1 MSRRA
6 PRGANAR
13 RAALRVAARKQ
24 QLEFGAADP
33 SSRSGAAQPVEPA
46 QIAEAPRAVPQS
58 RPVGEVVSYITGLLE
73 GDELL
78 QDLWVEGEVRNFNQ
92 SGAGHMYFRLAD
104 ESGALSCVFFRGR
117 NRGVRVEQGDEV
129 LAHGQVGIYRD
140 RGDLQLVV
148 DTVRPRGTGVL
159 QAEFERMK
167 AMLEAEGLF
176 APERKRSLPR
186 YPQRIGV
193 VTSVSGAVWHDVQQ
207 VLGRRWPLAT
217 LVLSACLTQGD
228 GAASS
233 IAAAL
238 AALGRLEGDEAPDV
252 VIVARGGGSP
262 EDLWAYN
269 EEPVARAIFASPI
282 PVISAVGH
290 ETDFTIADFVADV
303 RAPTPSAA
311 AELVAPDRAE
321 EAARVRGWVAAG
333 TQIVESRAARLQQR
347 LTESQGRLAVGGAG
361 PGRAAGSAASAA
373 TERRADGV
381 GGDERARG
389 VAGGFQGSP
398 RGAGSGGDDGR
409 GYAMITR
416 ADGAVIASAEGVA
429 AGERVQIRLHD
440 GRLGALVESVERVS
454 DD

>member
-1 MSRRA
+1 M
-6 PRGANAR
+6 
-13 RAALRVAARKQ
+13 
-24 QLEFGAADP
+24 
-33 SSRSGAAQPVEPA
+33 
-46 QIAEAPRAVPQS
+46 
-58 RPVGEVVSYITGLLE
+58 
-73 GDELL
+73 
-78 QDLWVEGEVRNFNQ
+78 RNFNQ

-238 AALGRLEGDEAPDV
+238 AALGRLEGDDAPDV

-269 EEPVARAIFASPI
+269 EEPVARAIFGSPI

-311 AELVAPDRAE
+311 AELVAPDRTE

-333 TQIVESRAARLQQR
+333 TQIVESRVARLQQR
-347 LTESQGRLAVGGAG
+347 LTESQGRLAIAAPDPGGL
-361 PGRAAGSAASAA
+361 RVRLHRQLQSVERMVSAAMS
-373 TERRADGV
+373 V
-381 GGDERARG
+381 
-389 VAGGFQGSP
+389 
-398 RGAGSGGDDGR
+398 RGASL
-409 GYAMITR
+409 A
-416 ADGAVIASAEGVA
+416 AS
-429 AGERVQIRLHD
+429 R
-440 GRLGALVESVERVS
+440 GRLGALDPTATMAGGMR
-454 DD
+454 

>member
-1 MSRRA
+1 MH
-6 PRGANAR
+6 PTH
-13 RAALRVAARKQ
+13 L
-24 QLEFGAADP
+24 
-33 SSRSGAAQPVEPA
+33 
-46 QIAEAPRAVPQS
+46 AEAPRAVPQS

-186 YPQRIGV
+186 YPRRIGV

-228 GAASS
+228 GAAAS
-233 IAAAL
+233 IAGAL
-238 AALGRLEGDEAPDV
+238 AALGRLEGEEAPDV

-333 TQIVESRAARLQQR
+333 TQIVESRVARLQQR
-347 LTESQGRLAVGGAG
+347 LTESQGRLAIAAPDPGGL
-361 PGRAAGSAASAA
+361 RIRRASAA

-398 RGAGSGGDDGR
+398 RGAGSDGDDGAGVCDDQPR
-409 GYAMITR
+409 RWGGDRLQRRALRPASGCGFGYTTV
-416 ADGAVIASAEGVA
+416 G
-429 AGERVQIRLHD
+429 
-440 GRLGALVESVERVS
+440 SVRWWNRWS
-454 DD
+454 G

>member
-1 MSRRA
+1 M
-6 PRGANAR
+6 
-13 RAALRVAARKQ
+13 
-24 QLEFGAADP
+24 
-33 SSRSGAAQPVEPA
+33 
-46 QIAEAPRAVPQS
+46 
-58 RPVGEVVSYITGLLE
+58 VSYITGLLE

-193 VTSVSGAVWHDVQQ
+193 VTSASGAVWHDVQQ

-217 LVLSACLTQGD
+217 LVLSPCLTQGD

-238 AALGRLEGDEAPDV
+238 GALGRLEGDEAPDV

-347 LTESQGRLAVGGAG
+347 LTESQGRLAMAAPG
-361 PGRAAGSAASAA
+361 PGRAADSAASAA

-398 RGAGSGGDDGR
+398 RGAGSGGDDGAGVCDDHPR
-409 GYAMITR
+409 RWGGDRLSGGRCGRR
-416 ADGAVIASAEGVA
+416 AGADSAARRSARCAGGIGG
-429 AGERVQIRLHD
+429 AGER
-440 GRLGALVESVERVS
+440 
-454 DD
+454 

>member
-1 MSRRA
+1 M
-6 PRGANAR
+6 
-13 RAALRVAARKQ
+13 RVAARKR
-24 QLEFGAADP
+24 QLELGAPEAEQPDQP
-33 SSRSGAAQPVEPA
+33 ERAAQPVEPA
-46 QIAEAPRAVPQS
+46 HPSHLAEAPRAVPQS

-176 APERKRSLPR
+176 APERKRALPR
-186 YPQRIGV
+186 YPRRIGV

-233 IAAAL
+233 IAGAL
-238 AALGRLEGDEAPDV
+238 AALGRLEGEEAPDV

-333 TQIVESRAARLQQR
+333 TQIVESRVARLQQR
-347 LTESQGRLAVGGAG
+347 LTESQGRLAIAAPDPGGL
-361 PGRAAGSAASAA
+361 RIRLHRQLQSVERMVTAAMGVRGASLAASRGRLGALDPTA
-373 TERRADGV
+373 TMA
-381 GGDERARG
+381 
-389 VAGGFQGSP
+389 
-398 RGAGSGGDDGR
+398 R

-429 AGERVQIRLHD
+429 AGERVRIRLHD

>member
-1 MSRRA
+1 M
-6 PRGANAR
+6 
-13 RAALRVAARKQ
+13 RVAARRQ
-24 QLEFGAADP
+24 QLELGAPEAEQP
-33 SSRSGAAQPVEPA
+33 QQSERAAQPVEPA

-233 IAAAL
+233 IAGAL

-333 TQIVESRAARLQQR
+333 TQIVESRVARLQQR
-347 LTESQGRLAVGGAG
+347 LTESQGRLAIAAPDPGGL
-361 PGRAAGSAASAA
+361 RIRLHRQLQSVERMVSAAMGVRGSSLAA
-373 TERRADGV
+373 S
-381 GGDERARG
+381 RG
-389 VAGGFQGSP
+389 
-398 RGAGSGGDDGR
+398 RLGALDPTATMAR

-416 ADGAVIASAEGVA
+416 ADGAVIASAAGVA
-429 AGERVQIRLHD
+429 AGERVRIRLHD